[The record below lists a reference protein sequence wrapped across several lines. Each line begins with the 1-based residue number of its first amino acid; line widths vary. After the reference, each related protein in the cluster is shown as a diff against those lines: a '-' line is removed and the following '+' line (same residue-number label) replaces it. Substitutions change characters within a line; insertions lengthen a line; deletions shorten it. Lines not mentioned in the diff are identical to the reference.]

1 MRDQTVR
8 VELDVPLDLLNAI
21 NTNVRDAEPRLLLEL
36 IAIELF
42 RENQLSSGKTAE
54 ILSVSKRSFIRLL
67 GRRKVPYFTETPE
80 ELDRQVLGIRGKLKG
95 GTS

>member
-21 NTNVRDAEPRLLLEL
+21 NTSATDVEPRLLLEL

-42 RENQLSSGKTAE
+42 RENQISSGKAAE
-54 ILSVSKRSFIRLL
+54 LLGMSKRSFIRLL
-67 GRRKVPYFTETPE
+67 GQRNVPYFTETPE
-80 ELDRQVLGIRGKLKG
+80 ELDQQVSAVREKLK
-95 GTS
+95 TDA